1 MDRYTQVQIGCNRV
15 MTTRMGMRTKQIIMW
30 YPRGMY
36 WGHKDRIV
44 AAKSYPL
51 LIRSKRRRLIC
62 K

>member
-1 MDRYTQVQIGCNRV
+1 MPRYSQVQIGCNRV
-15 MTTRMGMRTKQIIMW
+15 MTTRDGMRTIIVTMW
-30 YPRGMY
+30 HPCGMY